1 MTIFAMSSAGHVVCP
16 VSQTV
21 DHVCAV
27 SIPPQVLQSV
37 VQSIAVAVTCLH
49 ARGAGA
55 NKRQQYGSVGKET
68 FPNPSVS
75 LAGDAAGDNGFLIP
89 PAKAISK
96 SQPLEL
102 PVRIGL
108 VSRRSRNVS
117 PVVCR
122 HQLASCASIIH
133 PITA

>member
-1 MTIFAMSSAGHVVCP
+1 MTIFAMSSAGHGVPPMVHL
-16 VSQTV
+16 V

-55 NKRQQYGSVGKET
+55 NKRQQYGSVGKKT
-68 FPNPSVS
+68 FPKPSVS
-75 LAGDAAGDNGFLIP
+75 IAGDAAGDDGFLIL
-89 PAKAISK
+89 PAKAIGK
-96 SQPLEL
+96 SQPFEL

-117 PVVCR
+117 PVICC
-122 HQLASCASIIH
+122 HQLASYASIFH